1 MELNKILSYCDHTLL
16 SQTATFEEIKVII
29 DDAVKYGC
37 ASVCIPP
44 SLVKR
49 AAEYA
54 DGKIKI
60 CTVIGF
66 PNGYSTASVKA
77 FETREAVREGA
88 DEIDMVINLG
98 LLKEGNY
105 EALLSEINGVKAAA
119 DGRLVKVIVETCY
132 LTEQEKVEISK
143 TVAKSDA
150 DFIKTSTG
158 FGTGGATREDVA
170 LLKANTTGKKVKAAG
185 GIASIKDAEDFIAL
199 GAERLGTS
207 RLVKIAKREHSEGY

>member
-1 MELNKILSYCDHTLL
+1 MELSKILSYCDHTLL

-29 DDAVKYGC
+29 DDAAKFGC

-44 SLVKR
+44 ALVKR
-49 AAEYA
+49 AAEYS
-54 DGKIKI
+54 GGRVKI

-66 PNGYSTASVKA
+66 PNGYSTEAVKA

-88 DEIDMVINLG
+88 DEIDMVINVG
-98 LLKEGNY
+98 LLKEGNL
-105 EALLSEINGVKAAA
+105 EALLSEINAVKREA
-119 DGRLVKVIVETCY
+119 GEKIVKVIVETCF
-132 LTEQEKVEISK
+132 LTEEEKIAISGV
-143 TVAKSDA
+143 VAGSNA

-170 LLKANTTGKKVKAAG
+170 LLKANTPGKKVKAAG
-185 GIASIKDAEDFIAL
+185 GIASVKDAEDFISL

-207 RLVKIAKREHSEGY
+207 RLVKIAKNEKGFGY